1 MNLFKVKWI
10 EIVELEE
17 KKGRLY
23 RVVAMA
29 V

>member
-1 MNLFKVKWI
+1 VKWI